1 MAGEWRNDV
10 FIDGLFTF
18 AIASLF
24 VILALLIVA
33 VHELVSTSYRRGKS
47 RTDAQVPGPEAGCC
61 GSGELGYHM
70 TKYRQWLY
78 LAVAAGRTRA
88 RNYGEI

>member
-33 VHELVSTSYRRGKS
+33 VHELCLQAT
-47 RTDAQVPGPEAGCC
+47 
-61 GSGELGYHM
+61 GEEKVVQM
-70 TKYRQWLY
+70 RKCRARM
-78 LAVAAGRTRA
+78 LAVVVVGSLGTT
-88 RNYGEI
+88 